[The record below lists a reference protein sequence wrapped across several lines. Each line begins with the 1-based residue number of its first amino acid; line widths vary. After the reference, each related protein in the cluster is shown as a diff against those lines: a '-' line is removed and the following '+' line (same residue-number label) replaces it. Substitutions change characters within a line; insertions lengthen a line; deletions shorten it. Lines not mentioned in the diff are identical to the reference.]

1 MGFLTVAF
9 HKICSVLLNTTNLQK
24 ETVCMIL
31 HLLGHGNLLWKNLSG
46 NCCLKLHTSE
56 NSQYAILYDDELL
69 NLTFLIHKMRML
81 VSCPKDVN
89 SNTRL
94 CPLP

>member
-9 HKICSVLLNTTNLQK
+9 HKICSVLLNTTDLQE

-31 HLLGHGNLLWKNLSG
+31 HLFGHGNLLLWKSLSG
-46 NCCLKLHTSE
+46 NCLKSHTSE

-89 SNTRL
+89 STTGL
-94 CPLP
+94 CPSP